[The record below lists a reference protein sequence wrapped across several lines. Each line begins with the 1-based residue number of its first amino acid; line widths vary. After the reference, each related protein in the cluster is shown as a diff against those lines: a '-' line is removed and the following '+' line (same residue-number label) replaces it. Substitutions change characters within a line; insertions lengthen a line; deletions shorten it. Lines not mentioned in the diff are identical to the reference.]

1 MHLQNGDG
9 SLYTR
14 ARPGDRQDR
23 QTDRRRT
30 MSTSAGCDE
39 NMNDDEEERRE
50 NEGVHG
56 RVVDDER
63 VERAEGARGGLE
75 EALGFRT

>member
-1 MHLQNGDG
+1 
-9 SLYTR
+9 
-14 ARPGDRQDR
+14 
-23 QTDRRRT
+23 